1 MMQDTLSPRI
11 YEIIIAVVIS
21 CLCFFLKRLVDSVDK
36 LAEKVEKINLTLVS
50 QYASK
55 EEVTQQMED
64 LELTMTDKI
73 KMCELRHHRLKE
85 AS

>member
-1 MMQDTLSPRI
+1 MSIDSLSPRI

-21 CLCFFLKRLVDSVDK
+21 ALCFFLKRLVDSVDK
-36 LAEKVEKINLTLVS
+36 LTEKVEKLNLTLVS

-55 EEVTQQMED
+55 EEVSQQMED
-64 LELTMTDKI
+64 LELTMADKI